1 MHALISHPTR
11 YLKQLSK
18 QLSNPY
24 DIGGGGGCNFIRV
37 SRSFNYVTYV
47 SHKCIAQ
54 EIAEFQHLKLKIF
67 QGSIPLSS
75 LKENILL
82 FLS

>member
-1 MHALISHPTR
+1 M
-11 YLKQLSK
+11 
-18 QLSNPY
+18 
-24 DIGGGGGCNFIRV
+24 
-37 SRSFNYVTYV
+37 YV

-67 QGSIPLSS
+67 QGSISLSS

-82 FLS
+82 FQSWGWH